1 MTPRHVGPHDLAPI
15 CGLTV
20 AAAACPASTIITS
33 DLRHTGNEQAN
44 KAKCGFQEPTT
55 RSRLSPGRS
64 PVPFYFG
71 HLSPRPR
78 VPDSQLG
85 FATSIKRLD
94 VVVSTGAVSPQG
106 IPHWPGQPPCRHYPR
121 PQHRMFWK
129 MQPPDR
135 CQGVRSFASAGR
147 EAAAPRDQGGSQS
160 GDLALTETMP
170 GSGPITQGGGHLKF
184 STRVFLRYLVQW
196 DRSGGRRMRIWGSR
210 LARGGRSPVSGH

>member
-1 MTPRHVGPHDLAPI
+1 MRVDRCSGRLPCIHHHHLGSATYRERAGKQTQIRVSGTNNSISIVAREGPGAVLFWPSQPAIKGPRL
-15 CGLTV
+15 
-20 AAAACPASTIITS
+20 PA
-33 DLRHTGNEQAN
+33 
-44 KAKCGFQEPTT
+44 
-55 RSRLSPGRS
+55 
-64 PVPFYFG
+64 
-71 HLSPRPR
+71 R
-78 VPDSQLG
+78 VCNFDQQ
-85 FATSIKRLD
+85 LD
-94 VVVSTGAVSPQG
+94 VVASTGAVSPQE

-210 LARGGRSPVSGH
+210 LAWGRPQSRLRASGC